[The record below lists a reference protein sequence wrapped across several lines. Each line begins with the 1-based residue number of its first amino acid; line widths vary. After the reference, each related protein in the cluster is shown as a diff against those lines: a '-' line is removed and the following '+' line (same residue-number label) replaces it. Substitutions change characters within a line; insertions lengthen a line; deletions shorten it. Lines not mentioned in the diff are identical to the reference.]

1 MTDASRPDGAPQD
14 VEGASRSAG
23 ASTGDSINQAAD
35 PSTDSPSIQ
44 LLPDLDPA
52 SIPIR
57 IHDMTIAYHRKP
69 VLWDVDLDVPEG
81 QLVGIVGPNGAG
93 KSTMILAI
101 MNLVPKASGWV
112 RIYGKPYEEMRR
124 IVGYVPQRESVDWDF
139 PLSAL
144 EVVTMGRFGHV
155 GWIRRPS
162 KQDKQLAHEALEKV
176 GMGEYA
182 HRQISQLSGGQQQR
196 VFLARA
202 LAQDAKVYLMDEPFA
217 GVDAATERAI
227 IDILMELRAQGKT
240 ILVVHHDLQTVTH
253 YFDWLIMLNMRVVA
267 SGPTEEVF
275 NDTTLNK
282 TYGGRLTVLSQAA
295 QAVQDYER
303 GRG

>member
-139 PLSAL
+139 PISAL

-240 ILVVHHDLQTVTH
+240 ILVVHHDLQTVTR